1 MPERDQRAGDAMLS
15 DGNLIVVD
23 LTPDELTKRAID
35 AVPLGDLEVPS
46 GKLVATD
53 PIVDLDQAPFVR
65 EVPPGRYPVTLYE
78 AGYFVAL
85 AAIRFAPGA
94 VDHWELARLPG
105 RGTAVAADPE
115 EFHGHGVDSARS
127 CFMDLRAVS
136 AIRER
141 EAIDIDDEDEDDGPC
156 IEDILTYGNHM
167 YRPLNRDAVN
177 VAIFESGNGDGAYQS
192 YWGLCAA
199 GTPLALVTDFK
210 IIKNAD
216 ARSPL

>member
-23 LTPDELTKRAID
+23 LTPDELAKRAID
-35 AVPLGDLEVPS
+35 VVPLGDLEVPS

-105 RGTAVAADPE
+105 RGIAVAADPE
-115 EFHGHGVDSARS
+115 EFHGHDVDSARS
-127 CFMDLRAVS
+127 CFMDAQ
-136 AIRER
+136 AIP
-141 EAIDIDDEDEDDGPC
+141 AIKKDVAIAAENGDAGDYVMDLLAEENLMYWPLDDDP
-156 IEDILTYGNHM
+156 
-167 YRPLNRDAVN
+167 VN
-177 VAIFESGNGDGAYQS
+177 VAIFQSGNGDGAYQS